1 MKKSHY
7 EANDSL
13 LINAIREDEN
23 KTFVISEMKKAP
35 AEILGIWL
43 GSFVALIV
51 FYM

>member
-1 MKKSHY
+1 MKRSHF
-7 EANDSL
+7 EANDEL
-13 LINAIREDEN
+13 LLERVRENEN